1 MAPAQVHVDTS
12 PLLVKK
18 RSANTS
24 LFSPKKIATISAL
37 IIGVFVG
44 ALAVTSV
51 RPAKVDEPALLG
63 DAQSGISESYR
74 LGVEKLYEKF
84 NARASAT
91 GELGEDDANEL
102 EKEIADLGSGPT
114 KIALIKEN
122 DVGYCENDK
131 VEFGTLMNLTLH
143 VALKK
148 KVVHK
153 TLDVKKP
160 PPGPFPSLSAA
171 YKMLKMEDFGTVPV
185 PVTCD
190 VDFFGEDPAPG
201 KQKFCKCK
209 QKNRAVTFAEGKIG
223 LCKKSK
229 VHISDGNKLVTSDKF
244 KKMAIPLPVV
254 CTAVQGKIID
264 QNSEKFGETILTF
277 QGKIA
282 DLDPGAKKKCFCH
295 K

>member
-1 MAPAQVHVDTS
+1 MAPAQVDTS

-63 DAQSGISESYR
+63 DAQSGVSESYR

-114 KIALIKEN
+114 KMALIKEN

-131 VEFGTLMNLTLH
+131 VEFGTLMNLTLPM
-143 VALKK
+143 ALLKDK
-148 KVVHK
+148 TKVVHK

-160 PPGPFPSLSAA
+160 PPGPLSAA
-171 YKMLKMEDFGTVPV
+171 LSAVYKTLKMEDFGTVPV

-190 VDFFGEDPAPG
+190 VNFFGEDPAPG
-201 KQKFCKCK
+201 EQKFCKCK
-209 QKNRAVTFAEGKIG
+209 QKSTAVTFAEGKIG
-223 LCKKSK
+223 FCKKSK
-229 VHISDGNKLVTSDKF
+229 IHISDGLKRVTSDKF
-244 KKMAIPLPVV
+244 KKMPIPLPVACV
-254 CTAVQGKIID
+254 AK
-264 QNSEKFGETILTF
+264 TF
-277 QGKIA
+277 EGGIA
-282 DLDPGAKKKCFCH
+282 DLDAGAKKKCFCH
-295 K
+295 N

>member
-1 MAPAQVHVDTS
+1 MAPAQVHVDTT

-63 DAQSGISESYR
+63 DAQSGVSESYR

-114 KIALIKEN
+114 KMAIIKEN

-143 VALKK
+143 MALKK

-160 PPGPFPSLSAA
+160 PPGPFPSLSAI
-171 YKMLKMEDFGTVPV
+171 YKSLKMEDFGTVPV

-209 QKNRAVTFAEGKIG
+209 QKNLAVTFAEGKIG
-223 LCKKSK
+223 FCKKSK
-229 VHISDGNKLVTSDKF
+229 VYISDGHKLVTSDF
-244 KKMAIPLPVV
+244 LLKKMAIPLPFPCV
-254 CTAVQGKIID
+254 AKAFKG
-264 QNSEKFGETILTF
+264 G
-277 QGKIA
+277 IA
-282 DLDPGAKKKCFCH
+282 DLDAGAKKKCFCYN
-295 K
+295 